1 MNELLFSAVQ
11 SVTQSKGAFCRFLS
25 ANDTKATGG
34 HQYGFLLPIAAYPI
48 IFNQEKIKG
57 ENIDKTVKIRWQNDL
72 VTDSR
77 MIYYG
82 KAKNE
87 LRITRFGNDFPY
99 LNEDHVGDL
108 LIISKQ
114 TDDDYEG
121 FVLSTEDDIDT
132 FMLHFNLAADRSNQ
146 IIDVLNVSNKQI
158 ESTTLQVAIDEAIKD
173 LKDFPQTSEMGKMA
187 QELYNLKN
195 KITDEKVC
203 ASPDKIL
210 LNWYDTEL
218 SMFRSIEEKVYK
230 PIYTKPFADC
240 QSLIEFS
247 NKILNRRKSRAGK
260 SLEHHLSA
268 IFKANRLYFEEQ
280 AVTENNKKP
289 DFLFPNSICYHNF
302 EFPADDLTILG
313 AKTTC
318 KDRWRQVINEANRVD
333 EKYLFTLQQGISK
346 NQLKEMADENVKL
359 VVPQSHVDSF
369 PDEYRESLKTLS
381 GFIEIVKEKQERMS
395 KHFFLS

>member
-1 MNELLFSAVQ
+1 MNELLSSTIQ

-25 ANDTKATGG
+25 ANDTHATAG

-48 IFNQEKIKG
+48 IFNQEKVKG
-57 ENIDKTVKIRWQNDL
+57 ENKDKTVKIRWQNDL
-72 VTDSR
+72 MTESR
-77 MIYYG
+77 IIYYG

-87 LRITRFGNDFPY
+87 LRITRLGNNFPFF
-99 LNEDHVGDL
+99 EEEHVGDL

-121 FVLSTEDDIDT
+121 YVLSTEDDIDT
-132 FMLHFNLAADRSNQ
+132 FMLHFNLSADRPNQ
-146 IIDVLNVSNKQI
+146 IIDILNKQREENI
-158 ESTTLQVAIDEAIKD
+158 IQTAIDKAIKN
-173 LKDFPQTSEMGKMA
+173 LQDFPQTSEMGRMA
-187 QELYNLKN
+187 QELYNKLN
-195 KITDEKVC
+195 KITDEKIC
-203 ASPDKIL
+203 QSPDKIL
-210 LNWYDTEL
+210 LSWYDTEL
-218 SMFRSIEEKVYK
+218 SLFRSLEEKVYN

-247 NKILNRRKSRAGK
+247 NRILNRRKSRAGK

-268 IFKANRLYFEEQ
+268 IFTAKKLIFEEQ
-280 AVTENNKKP
+280 VVTENNKKP
-289 DFLFPNSICYHNF
+289 DFLFPNAICYHNF

-318 KDRWRQVINEANRVD
+318 KDRWRQVINEADRVD

-359 VVPQSHVDSF
+359 VVPLSHIDSY
-369 PDEYRESLKTLS
+369 PEEYRDSLKTLS
-381 GFIEIVKEKQERMS
+381 GFIEIVKEKQDRMP
-395 KHFFLS
+395 KHFIMV